1 MVQPAASSAADFGM
15 TVDYASLNG
24 FCAELLRRAGLCE
37 ADARLGADVLAT
49 TDAWGVFTHGTKLM
63 RGYLKR
69 LLAGGLK
76 PRGRPAV
83 VAEGGAWA
91 VVDGDSA
98 LGMVTSVFAMRTAMA
113 KARANGIGYSGV
125 RNTCHFGAAG
135 YYSVLAA
142 KEGLVGLCMANDLP
156 SVAAPGSRGAV
167 TGTNPISYAIP
178 SGRYRPMFL
187 DMSIATVAGGKVY
200 AAKERG
206 EPVPD
211 TWLIGADGRPT
222 TDPSRYPSAGALAP
236 AAGHKGYGLALLI
249 ETLSGVLTGAGFTW
263 GVRSWMTDDPALPTN
278 HGAAF
283 LAIDCDALMPS
294 GEFASRMEKLI
305 DEIHAAP
312 RAAGIERIY
321 VPGEKEWDRYDDA
334 MATGITLPPD
344 VVHSL
349 REAAAVF
356 GLDLERDL
364 VFRAMQDS

>member
-1 MVQPAASSAADFGM
+1 
-15 TVDYASLNG
+15 
-24 FCAELLRRAGLCE
+24 
-37 ADARLGADVLAT
+37 
-49 TDAWGVFTHGTKLM
+49 
-63 RGYLKR
+63 
-69 LLAGGLK
+69 
-76 PRGRPAV
+76 
-83 VAEGGAWA
+83 
-91 VVDGDSA
+91 
-98 LGMVTSVFAMRTAMA
+98 
-113 KARANGIGYSGV
+113 
-125 RNTCHFGAAG
+125 
-135 YYSVLAA
+135 
-142 KEGLVGLCMANDLP
+142 
-156 SVAAPGSRGAV
+156 
-167 TGTNPISYAIP
+167 
-178 SGRYRPMFL
+178 MFL